1 MFTESERSLL
11 RVSRALINL
20 HGFFIV
26 TTENRVLDNPIILVD
41 LLTKVEIETFKT
53 LLNVTPSERVEIED
67 NILENKVLTI
77 LGEATKIN
85 LNFTPA
91 GIINFIAEAIVK
103 KSEEY
108 LENKDN
114 IPYLETAASVNY
126 LETMSAIISYYT
138 NTPYEDV
145 ISLPI
150 SEIYKRY
157 AVCQAAFPNQIQ
169 PLTNE

>member
-67 NILENKVLTI
+67 NILENKVSI
-77 LGEATKIN
+77 VDE
-85 LNFTPA
+85 
-91 GIINFIAEAIVK
+91 IIG
-103 KSEEY
+103 
-108 LENKDN
+108 
-114 IPYLETAASVNY
+114 
-126 LETMSAIISYYT
+126 
-138 NTPYEDV
+138 
-145 ISLPI
+145 
-150 SEIYKRY
+150 
-157 AVCQAAFPNQIQ
+157 
-169 PLTNE
+169 